1 MSRDMVEVW
10 CFLPL
15 FDDTFLS
22 NAALLRLPL
31 RDTSKRR
38 SIEDILLVVVVVVAV
53 YVVIKDDTLDRNNV
67 YTSRE

>member
-1 MSRDMVEVW
+1 MVEVW

-38 SIEDILLVVVVVVAV
+38 SIEDILLVVVVVAVVYV
-53 YVVIKDDTLDRNNV
+53 YVVKDDTLDRDNDV
-67 YTSRE
+67 YIE

>member
-1 MSRDMVEVW
+1 MVEVW

-38 SIEDILLVVVVVVAV
+38 SIEDILLVVAVVVEAV
-53 YVVIKDDTLDRNNV
+53 YVVVVKDDTLERDNE
-67 YTSRE
+67 YIE

>member
-1 MSRDMVEVW
+1 MVEVW

-15 FDDTFLS
+15 FDDTFLR

-38 SIEDILLVVVVVVAV
+38 SIEDILLVVAVVAIVV
-53 YVVIKDDTLDRNNV
+53 YVVIKD
-67 YTSRE
+67 EP

>member
-1 MSRDMVEVW
+1 MVEVW

-15 FDDTFLS
+15 FDDTFLR

-38 SIEDILLVVVVVVAV
+38 SIEDILLVVAVIVVVNVVVV
-53 YVVIKDDTLDRNNV
+53 KDDTLDRDNV
-67 YTSRE
+67 YIE